1 MKDKKWRVGDRVE
14 YRKADG
20 APGSSMLNGCRGT
33 VVYIDGQEASCTVRF
48 DKIVPL
54 GVTEMRGG
62 LYEKNCWYCRPDSLI
77 GVPGRPPVQEKE
89 QAGKGRKKTEAHV
102 TGRAAIRHDE
112 KMPCADGNMREKT
125 EGADGVQDSNVQDS
139 NVHDYHEH
147 ARCEPEVDNRNSNGR
162 RELPVWLL

>member
-54 GVTEMRGG
+54 GVTETRGG

-77 GVPGRPPVQEKE
+77 GVPGRPPVKEK
-89 QAGKGRKKTEAHV
+89 AIGGSKK
-102 TGRAAIRHDE
+102 RAAGASPRPTE
-112 KMPCADGNMREKT
+112 ERE
-125 EGADGVQDSNVQDS
+125 S
-139 NVHDYHEH
+139 
-147 ARCEPEVDNRNSNGR
+147 GR

>member
-33 VVYIDGQEASCTVRF
+33 IVYIDGQEASCTVQF
-48 DKIVPL
+48 DDIVPL
-54 GVTEMRGG
+54 GVTETRGG

-89 QAGKGRKKTEAHV
+89 QAGKGRKKSEAHV

-125 EGADGVQDSNVQDS
+125 AGADS
-139 NVHDYHEH
+139 VHDSHEH
-147 ARCEPEVDNRNSNGR
+147 ARCEEAVDNRSGIGR